1 MNETILEASM
11 EMIMNAGDARL
22 FSKEALD
29 SIAMY
34 DFETA
39 KNKLKDAVKK
49 IKEAHCIQT
58 DILQEESKGNSI
70 PYSILFSHAQDTLMS
85 VCSEINMSK
94 QMIKIFEQYEQRI
107 KKLEESKDT
116 L

>member
-1 MNETILEASM
+1 MNEKILEASM
-11 EMIMNAGDARL
+11 DMIMSAGDARL
-22 FSKEALD
+22 FCKEALD
-29 SIAMY
+29 SVAVY
-34 DFETA
+34 NFETA
-39 KNKLKDAVKK
+39 KSKLREAVEK

-58 DILQEESKGNSI
+58 DILQEESKGCSV

-107 KKLEESKDT
+107 KKLEEHKDT